1 MNYWLYMEN
10 PWLAGFLSFLIGFG
24 VAAMFRPM
32 CRGADCI
39 VLNGPPVRDV
49 IDKVFQ
55 MGERCVEFTTEV
67 TDCPTD
73 GSEVVRTV
81 QFIS

>member
-10 PWLAGFLSFLIGFG
+10 PWLAGILSFVIGFG

-39 VLNGPPVRDV
+39 ILNGPPVRDV

-67 TDCPTD
+67 TDCPKD
-73 GSEVVRTV
+73 DSEVVRTV